1 MIQDALL
8 QLNKELLALRE
19 FVVVLSSEQQSLLNN
34 DTDSLLTLSEVKTN
48 AANQLMEMSR
58 SRRQKLLGN
67 TLDNMETWL
76 AKNAP
81 KNQAMW
87 TEIRTLADRA
97 QQLNTTNG
105 ELINSQMRH
114 NQQALNTL
122 YNSSKSAAGI
132 YGPDGQA
139 NLNSSG
145 RHLGSG

>member
-1 MIQDALL
+1 MD
-8 QLNKELLALRE
+8 
-19 FVVVLSSEQQSLLNN
+19 
-34 DTDSLLTLSEVKTN
+34 
-48 AANQLMEMSR
+48 MSR
-58 SRRQKLLGN
+58 SRRQSLLGN
-67 TLDNMETWL
+67 NLDNMETWIAQNSPQSKAL
-76 AKNAP
+76 
-81 KNQAMW
+81 W
-87 TEIRTLADRA
+87 SDIRKLADQA

-114 NQQALNTL
+114 NQQALNIL